1 MVWSQFSIKILGV
14 NIGNSVFDISNWDKI
29 SHSLTKKIQY
39 VGESATLFGMKQKK
53 TIVNQILLSKLWYL
67 GRKYTI
73 QKFIIQEIEKSN
85 GSTIH
90 LEVSTRYFRHRF
102 SIKLP
107 RT

>member
-29 SHSLTKKIQY
+29 RHSLTNKIHY
-39 VGESATLFGMKQKK
+39 VGESATLFGMKQTKK
-53 TIVNQILLSKLWYL
+53 KNCKSNPLTQTLVSRSN
-67 GRKYTI
+67 
-73 QKFIIQEIEKSN
+73 KFIIQEIEKSN

-102 SIKLP
+102 SIKLS

>member
-53 TIVNQILLSKLWYL
+53 KQL
-67 GRKYTI
+67 
-73 QKFIIQEIEKSN
+73 
-85 GSTIH
+85 
-90 LEVSTRYFRHRF
+90 
-102 SIKLP
+102 
-107 RT
+107 

>member
-53 TIVNQILLSKLWYL
+53 NNC
-67 GRKYTI
+67 
-73 QKFIIQEIEKSN
+73 KSN
-85 GSTIH
+85 PLIQT
-90 LEVSTRYFRHRF
+90 LVSRSKIYYSKIYHTGN
-102 SIKLP
+102 
-107 RT
+107 